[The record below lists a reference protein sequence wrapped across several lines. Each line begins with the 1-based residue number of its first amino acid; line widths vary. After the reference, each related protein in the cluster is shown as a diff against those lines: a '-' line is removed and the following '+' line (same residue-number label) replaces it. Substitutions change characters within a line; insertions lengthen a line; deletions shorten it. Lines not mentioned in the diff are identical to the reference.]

1 MRSKR
6 LCAVQSLPTR
16 LPKISAANF
25 LQSKRPAQSS
35 RGWGNKDQGRGGVMN
50 SGTGK
55 LATKGIALIVIVAI
69 LNAVGLSPVV
79 MFFFTGAVLV
89 IWLVA
94 RRAQMREVERMF
106 EFYIAADAILR
117 EEERRWYGFE
127 IAEVIEQGE
136 SLLEL
141 MPDPPPL
148 HYFALGA
155 LYQRLGNHEAAVRYL
170 AKLYDDERYDEAH
183 RVAPSPQLRRYVTML
198 RHLEQHPAAE
208 PHMLTAIRNLERAR
222 QRSMTKMLLDSRSTI
237 ETTPAITAAETP
249 AVVET
254 KTANEKK
261 EELYSPSA
269 PLSSITAPPPIA
281 TVLHDIY
288 QEETGAS
295 N

>member
-1 MRSKR
+1 
-6 LCAVQSLPTR
+6 
-16 LPKISAANF
+16 
-25 LQSKRPAQSS
+25 
-35 RGWGNKDQGRGGVMN
+35 
-50 SGTGK
+50 
-55 LATKGIALIVIVAI
+55 
-69 LNAVGLSPVV
+69 
-79 MFFFTGAVLV
+79 
-89 IWLVA
+89 
-94 RRAQMREVERMF
+94 
-106 EFYIAADAILR
+106 
-117 EEERRWYGFE
+117 
-127 IAEVIEQGE
+127 
-136 SLLEL
+136 
-141 MPDPPPL
+141 
-148 HYFALGA
+148 
-155 LYQRLGNHEAAVRYL
+155 
-170 AKLYDDERYDEAH
+170 
-183 RVAPSPQLRRYVTML
+183 ML